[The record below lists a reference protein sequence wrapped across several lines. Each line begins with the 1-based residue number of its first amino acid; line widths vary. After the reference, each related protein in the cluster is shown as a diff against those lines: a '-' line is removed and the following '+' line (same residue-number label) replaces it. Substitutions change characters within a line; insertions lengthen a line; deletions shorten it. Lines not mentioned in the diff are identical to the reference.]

1 MGMFFLLF
9 TKIAKNRKF
18 AKIAIL
24 MRRFYLFAVVVLV
37 LAACSGNG
45 RSAAD
50 YPEWEYARIRKE
62 LKKGWN
68 SWDTRSVFTQVYF
81 PELTGVKLSMQDAG
95 GNVNDQIRVGNRDED
110 AVLVHPYDHSYDGF
124 YSEAD
129 ASWHGTSVKLRCSAE
144 GKRLV
149 MLVTPLEEGNTGRMV
164 IKPGQIWAGQRL
176 EAEYDVAPEYFDL
189 ISMHDTDVIRGHV
202 VGSDCR
208 YTLTAEGISNGPE
221 DDRGNN
227 DGYYTCRADAP
238 VLVYTGDDITVE
250 EAETLL
256 QGRKEEFERSER
268 ERWGDMYDIHHAM
281 QTVLAW
287 DTVYDPADAV
297 VVTPVSRN
305 WNVGWSNTSADL
317 GGYVLFDWDTY
328 FASEMLS
335 VDNRELAICNA
346 IEITMAV
353 DRCGFV
359 PNFTC
364 SNDRVSYDR
373 SQPPVGSRAVW
384 KIYERYGDR
393 WFLELL
399 YPRLLRW
406 NLWWL
411 DNRQADGLLCWGST
425 PSNGEDYTDAQW
437 GREVSVLECG
447 LDNTYVYDN
456 AGYFP
461 DRHIVSYND
470 VGLSS
475 MYVMDCEYL
484 AKIAAELGRRGDARD
499 LLARGRKMRDSIQ
512 SLWSEEDGM
521 FFCKD
526 LETGELVK
534 RMDPTNFYP
543 MLCNAATPVQARRMI
558 DEHLLNEDEFW
569 GEWVIPCTPR
579 NAPEFADNTY
589 WRGRIWGPTNFLVYL
604 GLRNYDCAGVRAMLA
619 GKSASLLM
627 KDWTARGYIFENWNS
642 VTGEGDDVEN
652 SDKFYH
658 WGALLGYISLMEN
671 EKQ

>member
-1 MGMFFLLF
+1 MKNILSIL
-9 TKIAKNRKF
+9 IACV
-18 AKIAIL
+18 
-24 MRRFYLFAVVVLV
+24 AV
-37 LAACSGNG
+37 AACSYNEK
-45 RSAAD
+45 SASE
-50 YPEWEYARIRKE
+50 YPEWEYAKIKKE
-62 LKKGWN
+62 LKQGWN
-68 SWDTRSVFTQVYF
+68 SWDTRSVFTQVFF
-81 PELTGVKLSMQDAG
+81 PELTGVKLSLQDAQG
-95 GNVNDQIRVGNRDED
+95 QINDQIRVGNRDHD
-110 AVLVHPYDHSYDGF
+110 AVLVHPYDHTYDGT
-124 YSEAD
+124 YSEVD
-129 ASWHGTSVKLRCSAE
+129 ASWHGTSVKLRTAAD

-149 MLVTPLEEGNTGRMV
+149 MLVTPTQEGNTGSIV
-164 IKPGQIWAGQRL
+164 IEPGKIWEKLRIEGK
-176 EAEYDVAPEYFDL
+176 YDVTPDHFRL
-189 ISMHDTDVIRGHV
+189 ISMFDTDIIYGHV
-202 VGSDCR
+202 TGRDCK
-208 YTLTAEGISNGPE
+208 YTLSRERVSNGPE
-221 DDRGNN
+221 ENHFNN
-227 DGYYTCRADAP
+227 DGYYTCPADSP
-238 VLVYTGDDITVE
+238 VLVYTGDEISIE
-250 EAETLL
+250 EAEALL
-256 QGRKEEFERSER
+256 QSRKEEFERAER
-268 ERWGDMYDIHHAM
+268 DKWGDRYEIHHAM

-287 DTVYDPADAV
+287 DTVYDPVDAV

-305 WNVGWSNTSADL
+305 WNVGWSDTSQEL

-359 PNFTC
+359 PNFIC

-384 KIYERYGDR
+384 TIYERYGDR

-406 NLWWL
+406 NLWWM
-411 DNRQADGLLCWGST
+411 DNREAEGLLCWGST
-425 PSNGEDYTDAQW
+425 PSNGEEYSNAQW
-437 GREVSVLECG
+437 GRVTAVLECG

-484 AKIAAELGRRGDARD
+484 AKIATELGRRKEASEIM
-499 LLARGRKMRDSIQ
+499 ARGERMKKNIQ

-526 LETGELVK
+526 LKTGNLVK
-534 RMDPTNFYP
+534 RIDPTNFYP
-543 MLCNAATPVQARRMI
+543 MLCGAATTGQADRMI
-558 DEHLLNEDEFW
+558 NEHLLNEDEFW

-579 NAPEFADNTY
+579 NAPEFKDNTY
-589 WRGRIWGPTNFLVYL
+589 WRGRIWGPTNFLVYM
-604 GLRNYDCAGVRAMLA
+604 GLRNYDCADVRAALA
-619 GKSASLLM
+619 EKSNRLLM
-627 KDWTARGYIFENWNS
+627 KDWTVRGYIFENWNS
-642 VTGEGDDVEN
+642 VTGVGDDVGN

-658 WGALLGYISLMEN
+658 WGALLGYISLMEDGN
-671 EKQ
+671 LR